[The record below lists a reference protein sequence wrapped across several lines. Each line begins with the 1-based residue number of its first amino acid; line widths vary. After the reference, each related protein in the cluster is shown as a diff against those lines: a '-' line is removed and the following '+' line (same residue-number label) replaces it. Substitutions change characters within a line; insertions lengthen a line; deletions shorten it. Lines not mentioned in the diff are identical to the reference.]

1 MLIIKNFIRLFC
13 TNKETIIAVDTISYI
28 DREDTQLFIRY
39 KNDNVIRS
47 YKFHSSHE
55 AFIAFEQIW
64 KEVNNND

>member
-1 MLIIKNFIRLFC
+1 MKNFIRLLC

-39 KNDNVIRS
+39 KNDNIIRS

-55 AFIAFEQIW
+55 AFMTFNQIW
-64 KEVNNND
+64 EELEDND

>member
-1 MLIIKNFIRLFC
+1 MKNFIRLFC

-55 AFIAFEQIW
+55 ALIAFEQIW

>member
-1 MLIIKNFIRLFC
+1 MKNFIRLLC
-13 TNKETIIAVDTISYI
+13 MDRETIIAVDTISYI